1 MYRPGGFMEYSP
13 SDQRKFDKII
23 RIIKD
28 VFEQHNFQHIWTPA
42 VEPVDILKKWWD
54 IIDKQ
59 VYGLFGLAQW
69 VEDVK
74 DYALHF
80 DLTVPLARY
89 VLDHRNELVFPFR
102 RYQMQPVWR
111 WERTKRG
118 RYKEFW
124 QFDVDAIWPSESNTG
139 MWYDIE
145 TIYVLENAFKKVL
158 GETGIKI
165 NYKLQLSHLLLT
177 KNWLLSKG
185 IDDPEIMN
193 QILKSLDDYYKIERK
208 DFENKISIL
217 IGSKDTEKELLDI
230 IDTQDPNYPSL
241 QGIDGHHELM
251 QIIEGLQWLWVSLSY
266 NICIVRWH
274 GYYKGMVCEWFD
286 MDDMWLGSLA
296 WGWRY
301 NHLTDFIDNKQS
313 YSWVG
318 TSIGRFVPAVIEKMP
333 GTEEIE
339 NYLFVN
345 FQETYTDIL
354 SLYKRFISRGEV
366 CELYPI
372 SAKLGKQ
379 FEYADR
385 KKIRY
390 CVILWPG
397 EIEQNQYKIKD
408 LSTWK
413 EIIYDL

>member
-177 KNWLLSKG
+177 KN
-185 IDDPEIMN
+185 
-193 QILKSLDDYYKIERK
+193 
-208 DFENKISIL
+208 
-217 IGSKDTEKELLDI
+217 
-230 IDTQDPNYPSL
+230 
-241 QGIDGHHELM
+241 
-251 QIIEGLQWLWVSLSY
+251 
-266 NICIVRWH
+266 
-274 GYYKGMVCEWFD
+274 
-286 MDDMWLGSLA
+286 
-296 WGWRY
+296 
-301 NHLTDFIDNKQS
+301 
-313 YSWVG
+313 
-318 TSIGRFVPAVIEKMP
+318 
-333 GTEEIE
+333 
-339 NYLFVN
+339 
-345 FQETYTDIL
+345 
-354 SLYKRFISRGEV
+354 
-366 CELYPI
+366 
-372 SAKLGKQ
+372 
-379 FEYADR
+379 
-385 KKIRY
+385 
-390 CVILWPG
+390 
-397 EIEQNQYKIKD
+397 
-408 LSTWK
+408 
-413 EIIYDL
+413 